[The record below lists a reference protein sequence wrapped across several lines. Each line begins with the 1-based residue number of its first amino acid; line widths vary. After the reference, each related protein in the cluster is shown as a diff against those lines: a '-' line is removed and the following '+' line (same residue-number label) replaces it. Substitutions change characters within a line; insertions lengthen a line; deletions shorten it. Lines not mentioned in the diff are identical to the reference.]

1 MRASSALSV
10 PQYDAKR
17 CLRFGAACAP
27 FCDCASAPL
36 FAVSAVH
43 AMHATLT

>member
-10 PQYDAKR
+10 PHYDAKR

-27 FCDCASAPL
+27 YFWL
-36 FAVSAVH
+36 R
-43 AMHATLT
+43 